1 MTTRLPMF
9 PLNTVLFPGAV
20 LPLHVFEPRYRALVQ
35 SLLEQTDPSRR
46 LFGTVAIREGYEVGD
61 HGAQSLYRVGCLLQ
75 LVEVEADDDGT
86 FTIEVVARDRIRLDR
101 LDGDGDFPVGEV
113 VDLPTEDE
121 DVDATQ
127 VEAALTAFD
136 AYRRTISEIAEDPFE
151 GSLPRD
157 PTYLSWTL
165 AAAAPLPLPDRQS
178 LLEADSA
185 TERLALV
192 TDLLRGE
199 VRAMRVLPSLPATEV
214 ARTRWSPN

>member
-20 LPLHVFEPRYRALVQ
+20 VPLHVFEPRYRALVR

-113 VDLPTEDE
+113 VDLPTED
-121 DVDATQ
+121 DAVHADE

-136 AYRRTISEIAEDPFE
+136 AYRRAVSEIAEDPFE

-157 PTYLSWTL
+157 PAYLSWTL
-165 AAAAPLPLPDRQS
+165 AAAAPLPLPDRQA

-192 TDLLRGE
+192 TDLLRDE

>member
-1 MTTRLPMF
+1 MF

-20 LPLHVFEPRYRALVQ
+20 VPLHVFEPRYRALVR

-121 DVDATQ
+121 DVHATE

-136 AYRRTISEIAEDPFE
+136 AYRRAISEIAEDPFE
-151 GSLPRD
+151 GSLPHD

-165 AAAAPLPLPDRQS
+165 AAAAPLPLPDRQA